1 MPTPTPEQSV
11 AVDTFRRGDHLVLQ
25 AGAGTGKTTTLTMLA
40 ASTKKR
46 GRYIAFGK
54 SIAMEAATK
63 FPGNVQC
70 RTAHSLAFAAVG
82 RRFAARIDAPRVPGW
97 KTGASLGIRPNMSI
111 RIGERNVTNK
121 ALSYTVLRTVTR
133 FCQSADLTI
142 QRYHVPRLRGIEM
155 EDLHAQLVDVV
166 LPYAIKAWEDLQNPE
181 HGVVRFDHDHY
192 LKIWALTEPRIDSD
206 FLLLDEAQDTNP
218 VVEKLFNA
226 QRAHA
231 QLVMVGDSAQA
242 IYGWRGAR
250 DVMTEFDGT
259 QLALSRS
266 FRFGPALAA
275 EANRWLSIV
284 ESPIRLAGTAAIPTK
299 LERVEQPSA
308 ILCRSNVG
316 AMFEVM
322 RQLEYGRRVA
332 LVGGGK
338 ALKALAEA
346 ARDLKAGKR
355 ATHPELILFDSWGEL
370 QEYAEY
376 DPSGRD
382 LLPLVDL
389 VDEHGVDVILSAVD
403 QLAVEQ
409 GADIAVSTAHKAK
422 GREWPSVRIGDDFTE
437 PIDAE
442 ETDEDG
448 NPLPGDI
455 DDGEARLAYVAVT
468 RARHQL
474 DLGGLSWIN
483 EHPDGNPSVGESRS
497 PSRVATP
504 WDRSDGIP
512 RPASPVANPW
522 DRLGPV

>member
-1 MPTPTPEQSV
+1 MPAPTSEQSV
-11 AVDTFRRGDHLVLQ
+11 AVDTFQSGDHLVLQ
-25 AGAGTGKTTTLTMLA
+25 AGAGTGKTTTLAMLA

-46 GRYIAFGK
+46 GKYIAFNK
-54 SIAMEAATK
+54 SIAMEASTK
-63 FPGNVQC
+63 FPGNVLC
-70 RTAHSLAFAAVG
+70 KTAHSLAYAKVG
-82 RRFAARIDAPRVPGW
+82 RRFTARMDAPRVPGW
-97 KTGASLGIRPNMSI
+97 KTGASLGIRLNMSI
-111 RIGERNVTNK
+111 RIGERSVTNK

-133 FCQSADLTI
+133 FCQSADTTI
-142 QRYHVPRLRGIEM
+142 QRYHVPRLRGIEV

-166 LPYAIKAWEDLQNPE
+166 LPYAHKAWEDLQNPD

-192 LKIWALTEPRIDSD
+192 LKIWALTEPKIEAD

-218 VVEKLFNA
+218 VLEKVFNA
-226 QRAHA
+226 QRSHS

-250 DVMTEFDGT
+250 DVMSDFDGT
-259 QLALSRS
+259 ELALSQS
-266 FRFGPALAA
+266 FRFGPALAD

-284 ESPIRLAGTAAIPTK
+284 DSPIRLADTNTIPTK
-299 LERVEQPSA
+299 LERVEHPNA

-316 AMFEVM
+316 AMLEVM
-322 RQLEYGRRVA
+322 HQLDLGRRVA
-332 LVGGGK
+332 LVGGGES
-338 ALKALAEA
+338 LRALAKA

-355 ATHPELILFDSWGEL
+355 STHPELILFDSWGEL

-389 VDEHGVDVILSAVD
+389 VDEHGVDVILAAVD
-403 QLAVEQ
+403 RLAFEQ
-409 GADIAVSTAHKAK
+409 GADIVVSTAHKAK
-422 GREWPSVRIGDDFTE
+422 GREWASVRIGDDFTE
-437 PIDAE
+437 PVDPE

-483 EHPDGNPSVGESRS
+483 EHPDGTPNGAIPSQPLS
-497 PSRVATP
+497 P
-504 WDRSDGIP
+504 D
-512 RPASPVANPW
+512 NPW
-522 DRLGPV
+522 DRLGPM

>member
-1 MPTPTPEQSV
+1 MPTPTSEQCV

-25 AGAGTGKTTTLTMLA
+25 AGAGTGKTTTLAMLA

-46 GRYIAFGK
+46 GRYIAFNK

-63 FPGNVQC
+63 FSSNVQC
-70 RTAHSLAFAAVG
+70 KTAHSLAFAAVG
-82 RRFAARIDAPRVPGW
+82 HNYSARMDAPRVPGW
-97 KTGASLGIRPNMSI
+97 KTGASLGIGLNMRI
-111 RIGERNVTNK
+111 RIGERDVTNK

-133 FCQSADLTI
+133 FCQSADPMI
-142 QRYHVPRLRGIEM
+142 QPYHVPRLRGIEM

-166 LPYAIKAWEDLQNPE
+166 LPYAHKAWEDLQNPD
-181 HGVVRFDHDHY
+181 HGNVRFDHDHY
-192 LKIWALTEPRIDSD
+192 LKIWALTEPRIEAD

-218 VVEKLFNA
+218 VVEKVFNA
-226 QRAHA
+226 QRSHT

-250 DVMTEFDGT
+250 DVMSDFDGT
-259 QLALSRS
+259 ELALSQS
-266 FRFGPALAA
+266 FRFGPDLAD

-284 ESPIRLAGTAAIPTK
+284 DSPIRLAGTTAISTR
-299 LERVEQPSA
+299 LERVEYPDA

-316 AMFEVM
+316 AMLEVM
-322 RQLEYGRRVA
+322 NQLEQGRRVA
-332 LVGGGK
+332 LVGGGE
-338 ALKALAEA
+338 ALRALARA
-346 ARDLKAGKR
+346 ARGLKAGKR
-355 ATHPELILFDSWGEL
+355 STHPELILFESWGEL

-389 VDEHGVDVILSAVD
+389 VDEHGVDVILDAVD
-403 QLAVEQ
+403 KLAVEH
-409 GADIAVSTAHKAK
+409 GADIVVSTAHKAK
-422 GREWPSVRIGDDFTE
+422 GREWASVRIGEDFTE
-437 PIDAE
+437 PVDPE

-468 RARHQL
+468 RARNQL

-483 EHPDGNPSVGESRS
+483 QHPDGNPNV
-497 PSRVATP
+497 
-504 WDRSDGIP
+504 DIP
-512 RPASPVANPW
+512 RQAPMAPTPW
-522 DRLGPV
+522 DRLGPL